1 MILIRLVV
9 VRAIMKFVR
18 NISIVLLDAFAG
30 CAFQQ
35 LSPKEI
41 AKLKGGTTTAFI

>member
-1 MILIRLVV
+1 MILIRLVGE
-9 VRAIMKFVR
+9 RAMMKFVP

-30 CAFQQ
+30 CAFKQ

-41 AKLKGGTTTAFI
+41 AKLKGGTTTAVI